1 LHRPNRKVNEVGSAN
16 RLILSILVVAALA
29 VAFWALALGPK
40 REEASKLSGEVDALN
55 VSVAESRSRLNE
67 AVQARREFPA
77 DYRQLVVLG
86 KAVPASDD
94 TSTLLVEL
102 SGIAKRSRIEFDSI
116 QLGAG
121 SGEETVAPVPAP
133 APVAPTAP
141 AAPSGSVPASASVP
155 PTEAE
160 ASLLPLGATIGS
172 AGLGVMPYDLT
183 FTGNF
188 FHIADFIKGIDSLI
202 HTGDRDVD
210 VNGRLV
216 TLDGFALSAD
226 TQVGFPL
233 LDATFSV
240 TTYLTPP
247 DQGATAGAT
256 STAPAPATA
265 APAATESTESEPE
278 PTPVSAAQ

>member
-1 LHRPNRKVNEVGSAN
+1 VNEVSAAN
-16 RLILSILVVAALA
+16 RLIVSILVVAALA

-40 REEASKLSGEVDALN
+40 REEASKLSGEVDTLN
-55 VSVAESRSRLNE
+55 VAVAESRSRVNE

-102 SGIAKRSRIEFDSI
+102 SGIAKHSKVEFDSI
-116 QLGAG
+116 QLGAA
-121 SGEETVAPVPAP
+121 SGEETALAPAP
-133 APVAPTAP
+133 APVAPAAPTAP
-141 AAPSGSVPASASVP
+141 TGAVQASASVP

-188 FHIADFIKGIDSLI
+188 FHIADFIEGIDSLI
-202 HTGDRDVD
+202 HTGGSTVAVD
-210 VNGRLV
+210 GRLV

-247 DQGATAGAT
+247 SQGATVGAT
-256 STAPAPATA
+256 PAAPAPAA
-265 APAATESTESEPE
+265 AVPASTEPTESE
-278 PTPVSAAQ
+278 PTPVSAAK

>member
-1 LHRPNRKVNEVGSAN
+1 MGSAN